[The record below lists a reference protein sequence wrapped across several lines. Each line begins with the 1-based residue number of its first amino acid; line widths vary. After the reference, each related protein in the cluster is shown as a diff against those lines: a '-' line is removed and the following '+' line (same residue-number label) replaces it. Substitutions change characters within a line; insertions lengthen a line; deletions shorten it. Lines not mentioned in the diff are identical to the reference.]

1 MGDSGQVQ
9 IEEDKVS
16 LDVNKKR
23 AVKTP
28 AQVIV
33 LENFYKEERFPS
45 DEMKAKLAVQLGLT
59 QKQISSWFCHRR
71 LKDKRRDDYYA
82 NGQHDYSSGVIQDHV
97 SRLRQDSCGS
107 IKQGD
112 YRYIDLREVESRII
126 HGQGF
131 PAADLT
137 YERRSHQYPYGV
149 QMEDPSS
156 ESSLSLHDQLFLKSG
171 NPYDM
176 HISAKPTQNGAIVQT
191 NSSSKSIG
199 YKPSGYLKVKGES
212 ENPVITAV
220 KRQMGRHYREDGP
233 VLGIQFDPLPPGA
246 FEFPSSH
253 PVNEPINIRDS
264 QQPHCLDI
272 SGVMKQ
278 SKPKFINEVHNTMLS
293 FQDSYMEGANFNTL
307 HGSKRQDWRCH
318 HQPKYKPSFSCSNP
332 FSDKDFPLDIYKGY
346 DDKPAISDCKRS
358 WMSSKLVVERM
369 VPDSCSNHPGPYGR
383 KFTNEEKIPGL
394 HDARHIHMDPKAK
407 NLPKTSSFIRACS
420 ESLGNE
426 RGPFARMEKVENAG
440 GEWKLRK
447 DYPVRVKIDATNEL
461 RVAKRVDLEFP
472 QKDFVAN
479 ASHARL
485 RLLTNQSKGLSMDVL
500 SSFSGDETAET
511 SLSSR
516 IEDAYG

>member
-28 AQVIV
+28 AQV
-33 LENFYKEERFPS
+33 FGSFTEERFPS

-97 SRLRQDSCGS
+97 SGLRQDSCGS

-137 YERRSHQYPYGV
+137 YEHRSHQYPYGV

-176 HISAKPTQNGAIVQT
+176 HISANPTQNGAIVQT
-191 NSSSKSIG
+191 NSSSKSVG
-199 YKPSGYLKVKGES
+199 YKPSGYLKVKGQS

-253 PVNEPINIRDS
+253 PVN
-264 QQPHCLDI
+264 L
-272 SGVMKQ
+272 K
-278 SKPKFINEVHNTMLS
+278 L
-293 FQDSYMEGANFNTL
+293 NF
-307 HGSKRQDWRCH
+307 
-318 HQPKYKPSFSCSNP
+318 
-332 FSDKDFPLDIYKGY
+332 
-346 DDKPAISDCKRS
+346 
-358 WMSSKLVVERM
+358 
-369 VPDSCSNHPGPYGR
+369 
-383 KFTNEEKIPGL
+383 
-394 HDARHIHMDPKAK
+394 
-407 NLPKTSSFIRACS
+407 
-420 ESLGNE
+420 
-426 RGPFARMEKVENAG
+426 
-440 GEWKLRK
+440 
-447 DYPVRVKIDATNEL
+447 DYPQ
-461 RVAKRVDLEFP
+461 P
-472 QKDFVAN
+472 
-479 ASHARL
+479 
-485 RLLTNQSKGLSMDVL
+485 
-500 SSFSGDETAET
+500 
-511 SLSSR
+511 
-516 IEDAYG
+516 